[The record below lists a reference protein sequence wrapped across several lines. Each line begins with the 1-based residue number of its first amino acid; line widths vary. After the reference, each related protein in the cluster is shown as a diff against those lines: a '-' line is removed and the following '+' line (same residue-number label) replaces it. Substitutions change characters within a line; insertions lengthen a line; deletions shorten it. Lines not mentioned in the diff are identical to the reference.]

1 VSRSDLFAVTVL
13 PPVQARVCALPL
25 HVAPA
30 EDEALASWIISLAAT
45 LKLSPLALCR
55 MVFEIEAAADREWW
69 RRPSADTL
77 AVIGSKTG
85 IDIGVLEAMTFAGW
99 SHARDD
105 ERPERFD
112 GRYSSASP
120 ARASRSR
127 RIRICPICSAEDARA
142 YLRLLWMT
150 GWAGVCPKHRIALTG
165 RCPSCRVALY
175 ADNLKARRP
184 AELIACR
191 KCGAKLAGDG
201 GEPAHE
207 TALHLQQMLLMAK
220 QSGRLTLPRIG
231 DLEWSTMMA
240 LIDVL
245 LGTVWIG
252 TALKYR
258 RQLFKRINNDLGLGE
273 DQAERIPWRTNY
285 GGLLIL
291 GWLLKDLNAHLR
303 AAVAILH
310 TGHRERLLAQMPDL
324 SGEMRERLRAIL
336 LPAAASPAQGKGSWR
351 NWIDTLPESG
361 AALCERALGERYRL
375 RRPRLFALA
384 AIRDGATVPD
394 AAESVGMKPR
404 AIYRL
409 LDCGARHGLEVALAR
424 PRRRNNK
431 LSGAQA
437 EMLGR
442 WVASARPHH
451 HRKAIIA
458 QALAMFGIRLNSD
471 EAYAVLR
478 VHCRAKP
485 GRRRRLWKPWPRKY
499 TIIAEPNHDSAPS
512 S

>member
-1 VSRSDLFAVTVL
+1 MSRSDLFAVAVL
-13 PPVQARVCALPL
+13 PRGQARVGALPL

-30 EDEALASWIISLAAT
+30 GDEALASWIISLAAA
-45 LKLSPLALCR
+45 LKLSPLGLCR
-55 MVFEIEAAADREWW
+55 MVFEIDAAADREWW

-85 IDIGVLEAMTFAGW
+85 IDISVLEAMTFAGW

-105 ERPERFD
+105 ERPERFG
-112 GRYSSASP
+112 GRYSSAPP

-127 RIRICPICSAEDARA
+127 RTRICPICLAKDARA
-142 YLRLLWMT
+142 YLRLFWMT
-150 GWAGVCPKHRIALTG
+150 GWVGVCPEHRIALTG

-191 KCGAKLAGDG
+191 KCGAKLAGAG

-207 TALHLQQMLLMAK
+207 TALHVQQMLIMAK

-245 LGTVWIG
+245 LGMVWIG

-258 RQLFKRINNDLGLGE
+258 RQLFKRITNDLGLGD

-291 GWLLKDLNAHLR
+291 GWLLKDLYAHLR

-361 AALCERALGERYRL
+361 AALRERALGERYRL
-375 RRPRLFALA
+375 RRRRLFVLA

-394 AAESVGMKPR
+394 AAESVGMRSR

-409 LDCGARHGLEVALAR
+409 LDCGARHGLEVALER

-458 QALAMFGIRLNSD
+458 QALAMFGVRLNSD
-471 EAYAVLR
+471 EANAVLR

-499 TIIAEPNHDSAPS
+499 MIIAEPNHDSAPS

>member
-1 VSRSDLFAVTVL
+1 MSRSDLFAVTVL
-13 PPVQARVCALPL
+13 PPAQARVGALPL

-30 EDEALASWIISLAAT
+30 KDEALASWIISLAAT

-55 MVFEIEAAADREWW
+55 IVFEIDAAADREWW

-85 IDIGVLEAMTFAGW
+85 IDIRVLEAMTFAGW

-105 ERPERFD
+105 ERPERFA
-112 GRYSSASP
+112 GRYLSAAP
-120 ARASRSR
+120 ARDSRDR
-127 RIRICPICSAEDARA
+127 RIRICPMCLAEDARA
-142 YLRLLWMT
+142 YLRLFWMT

-165 RCPSCRVALY
+165 RCPSCRCALY
-175 ADNLKARRP
+175 ADSLKACQP
-184 AELIACR
+184 AEQIACR
-191 KCGAKLAGDG
+191 KCGAKLVGAG

-207 TALHLQQMLLMAK
+207 MALHHQQMLIMAK
-220 QSGRLTLPRIG
+220 RSGRLTLPRIG

-245 LGTVWIG
+245 LGAVWIG
-252 TALKYR
+252 TGLKYR
-258 RQLFKRINNDLGLGE
+258 RRLFKRITNDLGLGE
-273 DQAERIPWRTNY
+273 DQAEHIPWRTNY

-291 GWLLKDLNAHLR
+291 GWLLEDLNAHLR

-324 SGEMRERLRAIL
+324 SGEMRGRLRGML
-336 LPAAASPAQGKGSWR
+336 LPAAASPALGKGSWR

-361 AALCERALGERYRL
+361 AALRERALGERYRL
-375 RRPRLFALA
+375 RRRRLFVLA

-409 LDCGARHGLEVALAR
+409 LDCGARHGLEVALER

-442 WVASARPHH
+442 WVASARPNQ

-458 QALAMFGIRLNSD
+458 KALAMFGVRLNSD

-499 TIIAEPNHDSAPS
+499 TIVAEPNHDSAPS